1 MFHTSRA
8 HQLALAFPL
17 IIVAT
22 SSNAGD
28 FCERDRSTLFTCT
41 FKGAQKSVEVCDAT
55 WLAGDMATY
64 GFLGAT
70 GTVEK
75 EIVTDKAS
83 LSYMPWNGIGN
94 YISESVTFFTDD
106 GYGYEVFWTAER
118 GEGSTEDGGI
128 NVLKDGA
135 IIASLQCDT
144 GSVRQ
149 DLAALIDMID
159 TAQLSP

>member
-1 MFHTSRA
+1 MDYLIDNH
-8 HQLALAFPL
+8 ALEAYQSGL
-17 IIVAT
+17 IKI
-22 SSNAGD
+22 
-28 FCERDRSTLFTCT
+28 RFTP
-41 FKGAQKSVEVCDAT
+41 SDNRV
-55 WLAGDMATY
+55 L
-64 GFLGAT
+64 
-70 GTVEK
+70 
-75 EIVTDKAS
+75 
-83 LSYMPWNGIGN
+83 
-94 YISESVTFFTDD
+94 FFTDD